1 MVDLDRHSRHIL
13 LPQVGADG
21 QRKISQSR
29 VLCVGAGGLGSPVI
43 QYLAAAGVGHLTIV
57 DDDVV
62 EISNLQRQVIHRSS
76 DIGIPKADSAKRFI
90 MDLDPNISVESKTL
104 RLDESNAEELFQNH
118 DIIVD
123 GTDNIPTRYL
133 IDDTCAKLG
142 ITWVYGSIYRFEGQ
156 VSVFNF
162 NGGPMYRDLFPEA
175 PPDDLIPSCSE
186 AGVLGV
192 LPGLIGSLQA
202 TEVIKVILGIGT
214 VLSGKLLIYDSL
226 QSEQRLLKFGNEFSG
241 QIEESSP
248 VPLEPMFHS
257 IDSAKALAKMNDGWA
272 PYFIDVRSQ
281 GEWNQ
286 ARIAKSVDICPH
298 DEILSA
304 ISRIPKDNDVLV
316 HCRSGMRSQL
326 AIMQLIEAGYES
338 TKMYNLSGGIL
349 EWAEINPEGIIQG

>member
-13 LPQVGADG
+13 LPQVGAYG
-21 QRKISQSR
+21 QRMISNSR

-43 QYLAAAGVGHLTIV
+43 QYLAAAGIGHLTIV
-57 DDDVV
+57 DDDFV
-62 EISNLQRQVIHRSS
+62 EISNLQRQVIHRTS
-76 DIGIPKADSAKRFI
+76 DIGVPKAESAKRFVLE
-90 MDLDPNISVESKTL
+90 LDPNISVESKVV
-104 RLDESNAEELFQNH
+104 RLDENNAEDLFENH

-133 IDDTCAKLG
+133 IDDTCVKMG

-156 VSVFNF
+156 VSVFNL
-162 NGGPMYRDLFPEA
+162 NGGPRYRDLFPDA
-175 PPDDLIPSCSE
+175 PPEDLIPSCSE

-214 VLSGKLLIYDSL
+214 VLSGRLLIYDTL
-226 QSEQRLLKFGNEFSG
+226 VSEQRVLKFGNIDNE
-241 QIEESSP
+241 QIEVSSTPPTES
-248 VPLEPMFHS
+248 MFHS
-257 IDSAKALAKMNDGWA
+257 IDSASALSRMNGGWA

-286 ARIAKSVDICPH
+286 SRIAKTVDLCPH

-304 ISRIPKDNDVLV
+304 VSRIPKDGDVLV
-316 HCRSGMRSQL
+316 HCKSGMRSQL
-326 AIMQLIEAGYES
+326 AIMQLIEAGYDS
-338 TKMYNLSGGIL
+338 TKLYNLSGGIM
-349 EWAEINPEGIIQG
+349 EWVEINPEGIIQG